1 MSISEPQKIE
11 DKINYWKKK
20 LIGESNKNPLVDLR
34 QNQNRLVPLLRDSSF
49 LYGHFTGDEPESLPQ
64 TIEHSP

>member
-11 DKINYWKKK
+11 GKINYWKKK

-34 QNQNRLVPLLRDSSF
+34 QNQNRL
-49 LYGHFTGDEPESLPQ
+49 G
-64 TIEHSP
+64 EHPTFYLASKD